1 MKGSRM
7 PRKVL
12 FDCDPGVDDSVA
24 ILFGLRSPELEFV
37 GFTTVFGN
45 AEVEHTAQ
53 NALRLVELAGKPDI
67 PVAQGAGMP
76 YSPAKKPF
84 YGWDVHGKDGL
95 GNTFPPAPRGKLQP
109 VPAAQMIVQTIMNNP
124 GEITLAAV
132 GPLTNLALAL
142 KLEPRI
148 VQAVKEVVI
157 MGGAAFVSGNVSAV
171 AEANISND
179 PLAANMVFSAG
190 WPLTM
195 VGLDVTKKTR
205 MTKPWLEAI
214 FQTGTP
220 VTSFLAGI
228 LPCYQKFHDEIYHM
242 QGDVHTHDP
251 SAVGFM
257 VNPGL
262 FVTRRVLVYVETEGR
277 CAGFTVPDVHHQ
289 WPESVEID
297 VCVDVDSAALL
308 DLMRERLTHK

>member
-1 MKGSRM
+1 MA
-7 PRKVL
+7 RKVL

-45 AEVEHTAQ
+45 TEVEHTAQ
-53 NALRLVELAGKPDI
+53 NALRLIELAGKPEI
-67 PVAQGAGMP
+67 PVAQGASASF
-76 YSPAKKPF
+76 SPFKKPF
-84 YGWDVHGKDGL
+84 FGWEVHGKDGL
-95 GNTFPPAPRGKLQP
+95 GNTFPPAPKGKLQP
-109 VPAAQMIVQTIMNNP
+109 VHAAQMIVDTIMANP

-157 MGGAAFVSGNVSAV
+157 MGGAAFVTGNVSAV

-179 PLAANMVFSAG
+179 PVAANMVFRAG

-205 MTKPWLEAI
+205 MTKAWLDGI
-214 FQTGTP
+214 FATGTP
-220 VTSFLAGI
+220 VTDFISRI
-228 LPCYQKFHDEIYHM
+228 LPCYQNFHDQIYHM
-242 QGDVHTHDP
+242 NGDTHTHDP

-257 VNPGL
+257 VNPGW
-262 FVTRRVLVYVETEGR
+262 FTTRRVPVYVETEGH
-277 CAGFTVPDVHHQ
+277 CAGFTVPDVNHQ
-289 WPESVEID
+289 WPDSVEID
-297 VCVDVDSAALL
+297 VCVDVDSDALL
-308 DLMRERLTHK
+308 AAMRERLTQK

>member
-1 MKGSRM
+1 MA
-7 PRKVL
+7 RKVL
-12 FDCDPGVDDSVA
+12 FDCDPGVDDSIA

-45 AEVEHTAQ
+45 TDVENTAQ

-67 PVAQGAGMP
+67 PVAKGAATP
-76 YSPAKKPF
+76 YSPLKQPF
-84 YGWDVHGKDGL
+84 FGREVHGEDGL
-95 GNTFPPAPRGKLQP
+95 GNTNMPAPRGKLQP
-109 VPAAQMIVQTIMNNP
+109 VSAAQMIVETIMANP

-142 KLEPRI
+142 RLEPRI
-148 VQAVKEVVI
+148 VQVVKEVVI
-157 MGGAAFVSGNVSAV
+157 MGGAAFCSGNVSAV

-179 PLAANMVFSAG
+179 PLAANMVFRAG

-205 MTKPWLEAI
+205 MTKDWLEGI

-220 VTSFLAGI
+220 VTDFLSRI
-228 LPCYQKFHDEIYHM
+228 LPCYQKFHHQIYGM
-242 QGDVHTHDP
+242 NGDVHTHDP

-257 VNPGL
+257 VDSSL
-262 FVTRRVLVYVETEGR
+262 FKTQRVPVYVETEGR
-277 CAGFTVPDVHHQ
+277 CAGFTVPDMHHQ
-289 WPESVEID
+289 WPESVEIA
-297 VCVDVDSAALL
+297 VCVDVDSPALL
-308 DLMRERLTHK
+308 AKMRDRLIQA